1 MPSERSMPSEITGEK
16 AARTKAR
23 SISLQTWIR
32 PFWMTVRVTGSR
44 FDAGSDM
51 ALCLSQFGVAFQQ
64 ALDDR
69 AVEDLVGAVGDI
81 DDAKAV
87 PGMVQAELVGEA
99 HGAVGLHGPVDGAVA
114 DLHGI
119 GLGHGELFHRR

>member
-16 AARTKAR
+16 AERTKAG

-51 ALCLSQFGVAFQQ
+51 ALCLSQFGVAFHRS
-64 ALDDR
+64 LTHR
-69 AVEDLVGAVGDI
+69 ADFFGQLLC
-81 DDAKAV
+81 
-87 PGMVQAELVGEA
+87 PQRM
-99 HGAVGLHGPVDGAVA
+99 
-114 DLHGI
+114 GI
-119 GLGHGELFHRR
+119 ILAAATGTDHIPLTPNFPRTVHERAHRRR

>member
-44 FDAGSDM
+44 FDAGSDIGP
-51 ALCLSQFGVAFQQ
+51 CLSQKPHRSNEVSLPGSWPAAAHLFYRGAS
-64 ALDDR
+64 R
-69 AVEDLVGAVGDI
+69 RPCVELL
-81 DDAKAV
+81 
-87 PGMVQAELVGEA
+87 Q
-99 HGAVGLHGPVDGAVA
+99 VGLDVWRKGRMVDQP
-114 DLHGI
+114 I
-119 GLGHGELFHRR
+119 EMTRRPRERFTPLLVQDR

>member
-16 AARTKAR
+16 AERTNAR

-44 FDAGSDM
+44 FDMDSS
-51 ALCLSQFGVAFQQ
+51 LSQFGVASQE

-69 AVEDLVGAVGDI
+69 PVEDFVGSVGHV
-81 DDAKAV
+81 DDAQRV
-87 PGMVQAELVGEA
+87 PCMMEAKLVGET
-99 HGAVGLHGPVDGAVA
+99 HRTMGLH
-114 DLHGI
+114 
-119 GLGHGELFHRR
+119 R